1 MSNRITNKLSSFFL
15 KIFTV
20 GNRFSPKDFFD
31 RLKKYA
37 VEGIGIF
44 IVISSSF
51 YVENKGIEYEMT
63 KSYLEMLYAF
73 KKDIIETKDYADD
86 FLNNLDEEVDI
97 YEKQLE
103 KWSYDNDSVFISSFE
118 DKDGKYYYPPIAY
131 FNNYNPFIPSKR
143 GQKIFEMG
151 GVDFEL
157 LNSSISESINEF
169 YDKTLYYLE
178 VNSTSY
184 EKKYIQDF
192 EDRVVKVW
200 ARDLDNVNITENEF
214 WIKNRLYLQK
224 DKVIYS
230 LIKFRLNLWEEELYQ
245 IGEIRKDLDETLLDV
260 NDLIKVMEDDVYF
273 IYWKLY

>member
-1 MSNRITNKLSSFFL
+1 
-15 KIFTV
+15 
-20 GNRFSPKDFFD
+20 
-31 RLKKYA
+31 
-37 VEGIGIF
+37 
-44 IVISSSF
+44 
-51 YVENKGIEYEMT
+51 
-63 KSYLEMLYAF
+63 
-73 KKDIIETKDYADD
+73 
-86 FLNNLDEEVDI
+86 
-97 YEKQLE
+97 
-103 KWSYDNDSVFISSFE
+103 
-118 DKDGKYYYPPIAY
+118 
-131 FNNYNPFIPSKR
+131 
-143 GQKIFEMG
+143 
-151 GVDFEL
+151 
-157 LNSSISESINEF
+157 
-169 YDKTLYYLE
+169 LE